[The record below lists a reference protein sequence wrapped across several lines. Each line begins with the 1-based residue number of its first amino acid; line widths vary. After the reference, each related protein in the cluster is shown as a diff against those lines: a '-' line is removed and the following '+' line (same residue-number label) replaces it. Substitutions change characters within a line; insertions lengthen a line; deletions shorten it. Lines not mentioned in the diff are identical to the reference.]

1 MKKDQK
7 EQPKLDTYMC
17 VADSNTNGVNE
28 KNKKKISKREKPKPF
43 FLSSPIFS
51 ASAGSLQQRRS
62 FLGEIRTVKVFF
74 SSFLFRFDISGLG
87 LGFRFQFR
95 FPLLSNWLGTI
106 WSIKAS
112 RAIRWIEVRLGY
124 VGFVCFTDLIWKF
137 STFELII

>member
-51 ASAGSLQQRRS
+51 ASAGSLQHP
-62 FLGEIRTVKVFF
+62 
-74 SSFLFRFDISGLG
+74 SSERFV
-87 LGFRFQFR
+87 
-95 FPLLSNWLGTI
+95 W
-106 WSIKAS
+106 
-112 RAIRWIEVRLGY
+112 
-124 VGFVCFTDLIWKF
+124 
-137 STFELII
+137 